1 MLLAAACAIGSFF
14 LSAHLAALTAGYR
27 KRRSARRRCISAARG
42 QKESLLDSRRRD
54 FCPALSVSYANREP
68 LLIVQGCGA
77 FLRDDGGRAYLDT
90 RNNVAHV
97 GHANPRVAAA
107 VSAQVTELNTNTR
120 YLHPNATHSESYM
133 RDGLCNPASSLHNQ
147 LVCDTQ
153 RMILN
158 ARSVSGSGSAHAKGV
173 LLLLGKD
180 ARWFLACCQRDI
192 FPPTFVGVQS
202 AKHPCA

>member
-1 MLLAAACAIGSFF
+1 MGGTPGDPAKMLLAAACAIGSFF

-97 GHANPRVAAA
+97 GHEHGAVATA
-107 VSAQVTELNTNTR
+107 VSEQMKLLNTNTR
-120 YLHPNATHSESYM
+120 YLHPNICK
-133 RDGLCNPASSLHNQ
+133 L
-147 LVCDTQ
+147 
-153 RMILN
+153 
-158 ARSVSGSGSAHAKGV
+158 ARR
-173 LLLLGKD
+173 LL
-180 ARWFLACCQRDI
+180 RT
-192 FPPTFVGVQS
+192 FPPPLNDGVFFNSPTHPLFPICRTPFPPYVKNEFSFFVF
-202 AKHPCA
+202 